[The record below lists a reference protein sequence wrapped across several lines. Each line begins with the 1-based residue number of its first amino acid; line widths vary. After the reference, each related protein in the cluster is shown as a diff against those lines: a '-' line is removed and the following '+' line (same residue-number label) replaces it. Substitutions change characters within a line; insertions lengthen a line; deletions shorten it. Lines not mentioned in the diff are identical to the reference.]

1 MSEALATTDSTEAE
15 ADSQN
20 LATHPGENLE
30 DYVTFRVEGQLFGI
44 PVLRVQD
51 ILKPERIAPVPLAPK
66 EVKGSINLRGR
77 IVTVIDVRI
86 RLGLAPRDDNY
97 ESMGVTVEQDN
108 DLYTL
113 MVDEIGDVIELSR
126 DCYERNPGTLDSL
139 WREFTSGVFRLD
151 KELMVVLD
159 IDRLLDLNKDRTP
172 A

>member
-1 MSEALATTDSTEAE
+1 MSETLATTESTVAA
-15 ADSQN
+15 ADSQD
-20 LATHPGENLE
+20 LATHPGKDLE
-30 DYVTFRVEGQLFGI
+30 DYVTFKVEGQLFGI

-86 RLGLAPRDDNY
+86 RLGLEPRDSTDQ
-97 ESMGVTVEQDN
+97 SMGVTVEQDN

-113 MVDEIGDVIELSR
+113 LVDEIGDVIGLSR
-126 DCYERNPGTLDSL
+126 KLYEKNPGTLDPL
-139 WREFTSGVFRLD
+139 WREFANAVFRLD

-159 IDRLLDLNKDRTP
+159 IDRLLDLNSKTG
-172 A
+172 